1 MKLQQWTRR
10 AGGRSRHLAA
20 WLAWFVS
27 VLSAVF
33 GALFLVLFALNSA
46 DPRVDTYDY
55 WGATVVMAI
64 VFPAVGALIVT
75 RYPYN
80 ALGWVFCL
88 GGFFVGA
95 GDFASQYATYTLLVE
110 SGSLPGGMAVAWFSS
125 YAPNIGFFS
134 LVIGMPLLFPDGRPP
149 SSRWWSIAWLAGGAI
164 AVETVSYAF
173 MPGPFEDIPSVKNP
187 LGIEDAGAALGLSVV
202 VGDFVFVFCVLAS
215 IISLILR
222 FLRSRGTERQQLK
235 WFTFAVT
242 LIPLA
247 LVGNT
252 LFPDLAWLIGGIS
265 VASVPIAIGIA
276 ILRYRLYEI
285 DLIINRALVYGFLT
299 ATLAL
304 TYLGSVVALQYGF
317 RAISGGTSQ
326 LAVVASTLA
335 IAALFA
341 PLRRRTQAFV
351 DRRFYRRKYDA
362 AKTLADFSGRLR
374 DETDLDA
381 LSDDL
386 VGVVRET
393 MQPSHASLWLR
404 TDTAMNGKASS
415 GPRN

>member
-75 RYPYN
+75 RYPSN
-80 ALGWVFCL
+80 ALGWVFCV

-149 SSRWWSIAWLAGGAI
+149 SSR
-164 AVETVSYAF
+164 
-173 MPGPFEDIPSVKNP
+173 
-187 LGIEDAGAALGLSVV
+187 
-202 VGDFVFVFCVLAS
+202 
-215 IISLILR
+215 
-222 FLRSRGTERQQLK
+222 
-235 WFTFAVT
+235 
-242 LIPLA
+242 
-247 LVGNT
+247 
-252 LFPDLAWLIGGIS
+252 
-265 VASVPIAIGIA
+265 
-276 ILRYRLYEI
+276 
-285 DLIINRALVYGFLT
+285 
-299 ATLAL
+299 
-304 TYLGSVVALQYGF
+304 
-317 RAISGGTSQ
+317 
-326 LAVVASTLA
+326 
-335 IAALFA
+335 
-341 PLRRRTQAFV
+341 
-351 DRRFYRRKYDA
+351 
-362 AKTLADFSGRLR
+362 
-374 DETDLDA
+374 
-381 LSDDL
+381 
-386 VGVVRET
+386 
-393 MQPSHASLWLR
+393 
-404 TDTAMNGKASS
+404 
-415 GPRN
+415 